1 MAKYTLKRLGW
12 AILTLLVI
20 ASLTF
25 LLMNSIPGGP
35 WSSEKALSAQSIQ
48 ALNEKYGLD
57 KPLVAQLGIYLK
69 NVCQGDM
76 GVSFKMQKNR
86 PVVDIIKEKFPVSA
100 KVGFFALLWAIIV
113 GVPLGCIAAYKR
125 GTWVD
130 SLLRVICTI
139 GVSIPSFVIASLLI
153 ERFAGANASTR
164 IFPTIFDASLGAK
177 SYVMPAFALGLYPMC
192 YTARQARSSMLDALG
207 QDYIKTARAKGLTT
221 NRIIFKHALRNA
233 LIPVITFLGPEIAFV
248 FCGGFVIEKVF
259 SIPGLGRYFVQS
271 ILARDYPVIMGTT
284 IFLASFIILMNLV
297 VDILYHVVDPRIE
310 LAGGEN

>member
-12 AILTLLVI
+12 AVLTLLVI

-25 LLMNSIPGGP
+25 LLMNAIPGGP
-35 WSSEKALSAQSIQ
+35 WQSEKALSAATIQS
-48 ALNEKYGLD
+48 LNEKYGLD
-57 KPLVAQLGIYLK
+57 KPVYVQLGIYLK
-69 NVCQGDM
+69 NICQGDM

-86 PVVDIIKEKFPVSA
+86 PVIDIIREMFPVSA
-100 KVGFFALLWAIIV
+100 EVGFFALLWAIIL

-153 ERFAGANASTR
+153 EQFAGANAATR

-207 QDYIKTARAKGLTT
+207 QDYIKTARAKGLKT

-233 LIPVITFLGPEIAFV
+233 LIPVITYLGPEIAFV

-284 IFLASFIILMNLV
+284 IFLAAFIIFMNFI
-297 VDILYHVVDPRIE
+297 VDVLYHVVDPRIE
-310 LAGGEN
+310 LAGGN

>member
-35 WSSEKALSAQSIQ
+35 WSSEKALSAQTIQ

-86 PVVDIIKEKFPVSA
+86 PVIDIIREKFPVSA

>member
-35 WSSEKALSAQSIQ
+35 WTSEKTLSAQTIQ

-153 ERFAGANASTR
+153 EQFAGANASTR

-177 SYVMPAFALGLYPMC
+177 SYVMPAFTLGLYPMC